1 MCGCVNGC
9 SYLCK
14 YGVKMT
20 KYELKARIKQY
31 NNDIYN
37 NFNLGN

>member
-14 YGVKMT
+14 YGVKIT

-31 NNDIYN
+31 NKIMKGFQNVK
-37 NFNLGN
+37 